1 MHHPIEEERPIPEVV
16 LDEVQREALPE
27 EVEVDI
33 PEAAMVKA
41 TMAKM
46 TTRRT
51 KVTME
56 VQGRAMLDEKSPA
69 MQIDTRSQM

>member
-1 MHHPIEEERPIPEVV
+1 MHHPIEEERLIPEVA
-16 LDEVQREALPE
+16 LDEVQREAVLE

-33 PEAAMVKA
+33 LEAAMVKA
-41 TMAKM
+41 TRAKM
-46 TTRRT
+46 TRRRT

-56 VQGRAMLDEKSPA
+56 LQGRAMLDEKSPA